1 MTTNIE
7 KLNQLYAATRLAPL
21 TADQH
26 DAVRQLAYELAEAL
40 EPKPAADGEAKQS

>member
-1 MTTNIE
+1 MTNIE

-26 DAVRQLAYELAEAL
+26 DAIRKLASELAEEL
-40 EPKPAADGEAKQS
+40 KPKDKTDGEEKQT